1 MKIKAIRKV
10 TKEDKTATAGAC
22 SDTSVNGLEK
32 PPC

>member
-10 TKEDKTATAGAC
+10 TKVDKRTT
-22 SDTSVNGLEK
+22 SDVCGETSGNGLEK

>member
-10 TKEDKTATAGAC
+10 TKTDKSSTPDVCGE
-22 SDTSVNGLEK
+22 TSVNGLEK